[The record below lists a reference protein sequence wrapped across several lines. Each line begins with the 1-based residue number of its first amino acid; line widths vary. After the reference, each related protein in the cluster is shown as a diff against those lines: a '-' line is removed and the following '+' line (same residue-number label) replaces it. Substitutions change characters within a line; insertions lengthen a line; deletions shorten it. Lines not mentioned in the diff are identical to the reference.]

1 MAFNER
7 PTSSLANS
15 AGQRSSAPTV
25 SVVIPAFNEHD
36 TIRACV
42 IAVLD
47 QTVAAFE
54 IIVVDNASTDD
65 TAEIV
70 RELQSAYPAAP
81 IVYLLQD
88 ALQGI
93 TPTRNAGFD
102 RATGDIIG
110 RIDSDS
116 LVEPNWVEEV
126 GKAFADP
133 DVAAATGPAIY
144 YDMPLRRF
152 GARADDLLRRTQ
164 VTIAHD
170 YHLLFGSNM
179 AIRATAWAAVRSH
192 TCADLDDLGH
202 EDIDLSIHLH
212 EAGLTVIYWS
222 DMVAGMSA
230 RRLDD
235 SPREFF
241 DYVMRFERTYQK
253 HNIRSISLR
262 APMAVFLAAY
272 PALKA
277 MRKAEL
283 RRVADD
289 AEDPSI

>member
-1 MAFNER
+1 MASTER
-7 PTSSLANS
+7 PAASPS
-15 AGQRSSAPTV
+15 AAHEPKRGAPTV
-25 SVVIPAFNEHD
+25 SVVIPAFNEHE

-42 IAVLD
+42 LAVLD
-47 QTVAAFE
+47 QTVPAFE

-65 TAEIV
+65 TAAIV
-70 RELQSAYPAAP
+70 HELQNGCPNAP

-102 RATGDIIG
+102 RARGDIIG

-116 LVEPNWVEEV
+116 VVEPNWVEEV
-126 GKAFADP
+126 QKAFADP

-179 AIRATAWAAVRSH
+179 AIRTTAWKAVSPS
-192 TCADLDDLGH
+192 TCADLDDIGH

-212 EAGLTVIYWS
+212 EAGLTVIYWP
-222 DMVAGMSA
+222 DMVSGMSA

-235 SPREFF
+235 SPSEFF
-241 DYVMRFERTYQK
+241 DYVMRFERTYEK
-253 HNIRSISLR
+253 HNIRSLSLR

-283 RRVADD
+283 RMLADESD
-289 AEDPSI
+289 DPSI